1 MFVQTLDDLKAAGM
15 QEIHCDG
22 ALRTIDFL
30 LKDDGMG
37 FTISDVRCTA
47 GLDEVLWYK
56 HHWEANYI
64 VAGTGLLEDLSTGQ
78 TWPME
83 PGVIYVVGPKDRHRF
98 RADTELHAFSIFN
111 PPLLVADTPYDEDGS
126 LSPTGDVPPGP
137 GVLTVKRLDELRAA
151 GREMAVAGG
160 SARSIRV
167 LLQEDQ
173 LGFTLCDV
181 RMDAGNRNELWYK
194 HHWEANIILEGR
206 GTVSDLNTGE
216 SWPLKSG
223 TIYIVGPDDR
233 HSMEAVSDLHL
244 ISIFNPPLRGD
255 EQHDKEG
262 TLPSSGPLP
271 PGMKGI
277 IVE

>member
-1 MFVQTLDDLKAAGM
+1 MFATTLDNLKAAGK
-15 QEIHCDG
+15 QEILCDG
-22 ALRTIDFL
+22 TLRCIDFL

-64 VAGTGLLEDLSTGQ
+64 VAGKGLLEDMSTGE

-98 RADTELHAFSIFN
+98 QADTDLHAISIFN
-111 PPLLVADTPYDEDGS
+111 PPVQANMAYDEDGS
-126 LSPTGDVPPGP
+126 LGPTGDVPPGP

-151 GREMAVAGG
+151 GREMVVAGG
-160 SARSIRV
+160 NARSIRA

-181 RMDAGNRNELWYK
+181 RIEAGKQNELWYK
-194 HHWEANIILEGR
+194 HHWEANYILHGR
-206 GTVSDLNTGE
+206 GEVSDLSSDEQWVLQPGVM
-216 SWPLKSG
+216 
-223 TIYIVGPDDR
+223 YIVGPEDR
-233 HSMEAVSDLHL
+233 HSIEALTDIHL
-244 ISIFNPPLRGD
+244 ISIFNPPLQGD
-255 EQHDKEG
+255 EQHDEEG
-262 TLPSSGPLP
+262 TLSASGPLP
-271 PGMKGI
+271 PGMVATREK
-277 IVE
+277 

>member
-1 MFVQTLDDLKAAGM
+1 MFVTTLDNLKAAGK
-15 QEIHCDG
+15 QEILCDG
-22 ALRTIDFL
+22 TLRCIDFL

-64 VAGTGLLEDLSTGQ
+64 VAGKGLLEDMSTGE

-83 PGVIYVVGPKDRHRF
+83 PGVIYVVGPKNQHRF
-98 RADTELHAFSIFN
+98 RADTELHAISIFN
-111 PPLLVADTPYDEDGS
+111 PPLMDDTTFDEDGS
-126 LSPTGDVPPGP
+126 LGPTGDVLPGP
-137 GVLTVKRLDELRAA
+137 GVLTVKRLDELRAD
-151 GREMAVAGG
+151 GREKVVAGG

-181 RMDAGNRNELWYK
+181 RMAAGNRNELWYK
-194 HHWEANIILEGR
+194 HHWEANFILEGS
-206 GTVSDLNTGE
+206 GMVSDLNTDE
-216 SWPLKSG
+216 SWPLEAG

-244 ISIFNPPLRGD
+244 ISIFNPPLHGD
-255 EQHDKEG
+255 EQHDEEG
-262 TLPSSGPLP
+262 TLPPSGPLP
-271 PGMKGI
+271 PGMKGFSTD
-277 IVE
+277 